1 VEERRNRGG
10 KSGPMGK
17 EQVNILLFNKWDTS
31 GIEVTDLGLQRAI
44 SLKPPAVIPISFGRH
59 EHQRLKKA
67 EVNVIE
73 RLANNLM
80 HFGKRYAKNTGRMGG
95 KKMRVL
101 NTIKTALDIIYVETG
116 RNPVELLVK
125 AIENSSPNEDTT
137 RIVYGGV
144 VYHVS
149 VDVAPLRRVDL
160 ALRFIAEG
168 VKESTYSNPRAIEEA
183 LASEI
188 ILASRNDMASHAVKK
203 KNEQERIAMAS
214 R

>member
-1 VEERRNRGG
+1 M
-10 KSGPMGK
+10 SGR
-17 EQVNILLFNKWDTS
+17 EHVNISLFSKW
-31 GIEVTDLGLQRAI
+31 VTDKIQVKDLGLQKVI
-44 SLKPPAVIPISFGRH
+44 SLKPAVIPTTSGRH
-59 EHQRLKKA
+59 VRQRFKKA
-67 EVNVIE
+67 EVNIVE
-73 RLANNLM
+73 RLANKMM

-95 KKMRVL
+95 KKAKMLTVIR
-101 NTIKTALDIIYVETG
+101 TALDIIHLQTG
-116 RNPVELLVK
+116 KNPVELLVI
-125 AIENSSPNEDTT
+125 AIENASPNEDTT

-168 VKESTYSNPRAIEEA
+168 VRESSYSNPQTIEEA
-183 LASEI
+183 LATEI
-188 ILASRNDMASHAVKK
+188 ISAANHDMSSHAIKK

>member
-1 VEERRNRGG
+1 M
-10 KSGPMGK
+10 SGK
-17 EQVNILLFNKWDTS
+17 EQVNIQLFNKWDTS
-31 GIEVTDLGLQRAI
+31 EIKVNDAGLKTVI
-44 SLKPPAVIPISFGRH
+44 KLPPAVIPVTFGRH

-67 EVNVIE
+67 DVNIVE
-73 RLANNLM
+73 RLANKMM
-80 HFGKRYAKNTGRMGG
+80 HFGKKYAKNTGRMGG
-95 KKMRVL
+95 KKAHALKAV
-101 NTIKTALDIIYVETG
+101 KTAFDIIHLETG
-116 RNPVELLVK
+116 KNPVELFVR

-168 VKESTYSNPRAIEEA
+168 IRESTYSKPQTIEEA
-183 LASEI
+183 LAKEI
-188 ILASRNDMASHAVKK
+188 ILASNNDMASHAVKK

>member
-1 VEERRNRGG
+1 M
-10 KSGPMGK
+10 SGK
-17 EQVNILLFNKWDTS
+17 EQVNILLFNKWDTTK
-31 GIEVTDLGLQRAI
+31 IEVSDIGLNRVI
-44 SLKPPAVIPISFGRH
+44 SLKPSSVIPVTFGRH
-59 EHQRLKKA
+59 EHQRLKKSD
-67 EVNVIE
+67 VNIIE
-73 RLANNLM
+73 RLSNKMM

-95 KKMRVL
+95 KKARVL
-101 NTIKTALDIIYVETG
+101 NIVRTALDIIHIETG
-116 RNPVELLVK
+116 KNPVELLVR
-125 AIENSSPNEDTT
+125 AIENASPNEDTT

-168 VKESTYSNPRAIEEA
+168 VREATYSNPKTIEEA
-183 LASEI
+183 LAKEI
-188 ILASRNDMASHAVKK
+188 ILAANNDMASHAVKK

>member
-1 VEERRNRGG
+1 
-10 KSGPMGK
+10 M
-17 EQVNILLFNKWDTS
+17 LLFNKWDTS
-31 GIEVTDLGLQRAI
+31 GIEVTDVGLQRVI
-44 SLKPPAVIPISFGRH
+44 SLKPSTVIPISFGRH

-95 KKMRVL
+95 KKLRVL
-101 NTIKTALDIIYVETG
+101 NIIKTALDIIYVETG
-116 RNPVELLVK
+116 KNPVELLVK

-149 VDVAPLRRVDL
+149 VDVAPLRRIDL

-168 VKESTYSNPRAIEEA
+168 VKESTYTNPQAIEEA

>member
-1 VEERRNRGG
+1 M
-10 KSGPMGK
+10 SGK
-17 EQVNILLFNKWDTS
+17 EHVNILLFNRW
-31 GIEVTDLGLQRAI
+31 VTDKIQIKDLGLQKVI
-44 SLKPPAVIPISFGRH
+44 SLKPAVIPITSGRH
-59 EHQRLKKA
+59 ERQRFKKA
-67 EVNVIE
+67 EVNIVE
-73 RLANNLM
+73 RLANKMM

-95 KKMRVL
+95 KKAKMLTVIR
-101 NTIKTALDIIYVETG
+101 TALDIIHLQTG
-116 RNPVELLVK
+116 KNPVELLVS
-125 AIENSSPNEDTT
+125 AIENASPNEDTT

-168 VKESTYSNPRAIEEA
+168 VRESSYSNPQTIEEA
-183 LASEI
+183 LAKEI
-188 ILASRNDMASHAVKK
+188 VSAATNDMSSHAIKK